1 MPVPQSEV
9 LHASCVSLSGRGILI
24 LGPSGAGKSSL
35 ALRLMALGADLV
47 ADDRTLV
54 QRVGDDLIASAPANL
69 PHLIEARGVGLLRAT
84 LIARTNLVLAVELT
98 DQPAPRLPPN
108 SHTCIIGYPLDIVRG
123 AISDHLAVS
132 IRQYALAGR
141 EA

>member
-1 MPVPQSEV
+1 MSEPLSEV
-9 LHASCVSLSGRGILI
+9 VHASCVSLLGRGILI

-35 ALRLMALGADLV
+35 ALRLMALGAELV
-47 ADDRTLV
+47 ADDRTAL
-54 QRVGDDLIASAPANL
+54 RRDGGDLIASAPPGL
-69 PHLIEARGVGLLRAT
+69 PHLIEARGIGLLHAT
-84 LIARTNLVLAVELT
+84 LLARTKLVLVVELT
-98 DQPAPRLPPN
+98 DQPLPRLPPI
-108 SHTCIIGYPLDIVRG
+108 SHTCFIGCPLDIVRG